1 MNVKAQGLQMSEAR
15 RSGLYNIGEVAAQS
29 RVSARMIRHYEE
41 LHLLKAARRTSAG
54 YRLYDD
60 NDVHTLQFIRRAR
73 DLGFSIEE
81 IRQLVGLW
89 HNRRRA
95 SGDVLRIAQKHV
107 ASLDEKIRELQAMR
121 RTLEKLMGA
130 CHGNQLPDCPILDD
144 LAGGSD

>member
-1 MNVKAQGLQMSEAR
+1 MKAPAIDLSEAR
-15 RSGLYNIGEVAAQS
+15 RAGLHNIGDAARQS
-29 RVSARMIRHYEE
+29 GVSARMIRHYEE

-54 YRLYDD
+54 YRVYDD

-81 IRQLVGLW
+81 IRQLLGLW

-107 ASLDEKIRELQAMR
+107 VALDEKIRELRSLR
-121 RTLEKLMGA
+121 RTLEKLMSA
-130 CHGNQLPDCPILDD
+130 CQGNDLPDCTILED
-144 LAGGSD
+144 LATSSQ

>member
-1 MNVKAQGLQMSEAR
+1 MTVKAQAIELSQARQAGLHH
-15 RSGLYNIGEVAAQS
+15 IGEAATMS

-41 LHLLKAARRTSAG
+41 LDLLKPARRTSAG

-60 NDVHTLQFIRRAR
+60 NDVHTLQFIRRGR

-81 IRQLVGLW
+81 IRQLLGLW

-107 ASLDEKIRELQAMR
+107 AALDEKIRELRGMR

-130 CHGNQLPDCPILDD
+130 CHGNDLPDCPILDD
-144 LAGGSD
+144 LAALSD

>member
-1 MNVKAQGLQMSEAR
+1 MKVQALDLPEAR
-15 RSGLYNIGEVAAQS
+15 RAGLFNIGEVAAQS
-29 RVSARMIRHYEE
+29 GVSARMIRHYEE
-41 LHLLKAARRTSAG
+41 LHLLKVARRTSAG
-54 YRLYDD
+54 YRLYDA

-95 SGDVLRIAQKHV
+95 SADVLRIAQKHIT
-107 ASLDEKIRELQAMR
+107 ALDDKIRELRGMR

-130 CHGNQLPDCPILDD
+130 CHGNELPDCPILDD